1 MNKAVTEME
10 GVYPV
15 ALPKFAKIRQNF
27 QVDSIKDIPNTI
39 SKQFINVQAD
49 EKIKPGMEIAITV
62 GSRGIANIPLIVK
75 SVADEIKKRG
85 ATPFIIPAMGS
96 HGGATAEGQIEVL
109 EGLGVTEESTGCEI
123 RSAMDVEEIGKTSA
137 GIPVY
142 IDKHAHHADGIIVM
156 GRIKPHTDFKKDIES
171 GILKM
176 ASIGMGKHKQALAL
190 HTYGIEGIRD
200 MMPEVGKVAIQNSKT
215 LFGIGIV
222 ENAHEETAII
232 EAIQP
237 EQVEE
242 REKELLKEA
251 FRLMPSLPVEEID
264 ILVVDEIGKNYSG
277 TGMDTNIIGRIRVLG
292 VEEPKSPRIKYV
304 IASNLSEASHGNAL
318 GIGLADLTTK
328 RLFEKIDYQAMNENV
343 ITSTFLDR
351 AKIPIILDNDR
362 EALVAA
368 LRANWGV
375 SPEEAR
381 IVRIPNTLH
390 IGELFVSE
398 VIFHELKNQEHIEVL
413 EEPQEMKFDADGYFP
428 KM

>member
-1 MNKAVTEME
+1 MMAF
-10 GVYPV
+10 
-15 ALPKFAKIRQNF
+15 PKFAKIRQKF
-27 QVDSIKDIPNTI
+27 EAESIKDIPATI
-39 SKQFINVQAD
+39 AEQFNHVQAD
-49 EKIKPGMEIAITV
+49 EKIKPGMEIAITC

-96 HGGATAEGQIEVL
+96 HGGATAEGQVEML
-109 EGLGVTEESTGCEI
+109 AGLGVTPESTGCEI
-123 RSAMDVEEIGKTSA
+123 RSSMDVEEVGLTSD

-142 IDKHAHHADGIIVM
+142 VDKHAYNADGIIVM
-156 GRIKPHTDFKKDIES
+156 GRVKPHTDFKNKVES
-171 GILKM
+171 GVLKM

-190 HTYGIEGIRD
+190 HTYGVKGISE
-200 MMPEVGKVAIQNSKT
+200 MMPEVGKTAIKNSKT
-215 LFGIGIV
+215 LFGVAIV

-232 EAIQP
+232 EAIEP
-237 EQVEE
+237 DEIEKRE
-242 REKELLKEA
+242 RELLKKA
-251 FRLMPSLPVEEID
+251 FKLMPSLPVDEID

-292 VEEPKSPRIKYV
+292 VEEPETPDIKYV
-304 IASNLSEASHGNAL
+304 IASDVSEVSHGNAL

-362 EALVAA
+362 EALKAA
-368 LRANWGV
+368 LRATWGV
-375 SPEEAR
+375 APEEAR

-390 IGELFVSE
+390 IGDLYVSE
-398 VIFHELKNQEHIEVL
+398 AIFNELKDKKNIEILQE
-413 EEPQEMKFDADGYFP
+413 PKEMTFQTDGYFP
-428 KM
+428 PFS

>member
-1 MNKAVTEME
+1 MS
-10 GVYPV
+10 
-15 ALPKFAKIRQNF
+15 LPKFAKIRQKF
-27 QVDSIKDIPNTI
+27 HVESIKNIGATI
-39 SKQFINVQAD
+39 TEQFIHVKAD
-49 EKIKPGMEIAITV
+49 DKIKPGMEIAITV

-85 ATPFIIPAMGS
+85 ATPFIIPSMGS

-123 RSAMDVEEIGKTSA
+123 RSSMDVVEIGETSA

-142 IDKHAHHADGIIVM
+142 IDKYAYRADGIIIM
-156 GRIKPHTDFKKDIES
+156 GRVKPHTDFKKDIES
-171 GILKM
+171 GVLKM

-200 MMPEVGKVAIQNSKT
+200 MMPEVGKVAIQNSNT
-215 LFGIGIV
+215 LFGVAIV

-237 EQVEE
+237 DQIEE
-242 REKELLKEA
+242 RERELLKKA
-251 FRLMPSLPVEEID
+251 FDLMPSLPVDEID

-292 VEEPKSPRIKYV
+292 VEEPKKPSIKYV

-328 RLFEKIDYQAMNENV
+328 RLFEKIDLKTMNENV
-343 ITSTFLDR
+343 VTSTFLAR
-351 AKIPIILDNDR
+351 ANIPIVLDNDQ
-362 EALVAA
+362 EALKAA

-375 SPEEAR
+375 ALEEAR

-398 VIFHELKNQEHIEVL
+398 VIFNELKDKENIEVL
-413 EEPQEMKFDADGYFP
+413 EDLHEVKFGEDGYFLP
-428 KM
+428 M

>member
-1 MNKAVTEME
+1 MS
-10 GVYPV
+10 
-15 ALPKFAKIRQNF
+15 LPKFAKIKQKF
-27 QVDSIKDIPNTI
+27 VVESIKNISRTI
-39 SKQFINVQAD
+39 SEQFNFVKAD

-75 SVADEIKKRG
+75 NVADEIKKRG

-109 EGLGVTEESTGCEI
+109 EGLGVTEDTTGCEI
-123 RSAMDVEEIGKTSA
+123 RSSMDVVEIGETSA

-142 IDKHAHHADGIIVM
+142 IDQHAYKADGIIIM
-156 GRIKPHTDFKKDIES
+156 GRVKPHTDFKKDIES
-171 GILKM
+171 GVLKM

-200 MMPEVGKVAIQNSKT
+200 MMPEVGKVVIRKSNT
-215 LFGIGIV
+215 LFGIAIV

-232 EAIQP
+232 EAIEP
-237 EQVEE
+237 ERIEE
-242 REKELLKEA
+242 RERELLVKA
-251 FRLMPSLPVEEID
+251 FGLMPSLPVDEMD

-292 VEEPKSPRIKYV
+292 VEEPKKPIIKYV

-328 RLFEKIDYQAMNENV
+328 RLLEKIDLQKMNENV
-343 ITSTFLDR
+343 VTSTFLDR
-351 AKIPIILDNDR
+351 AKIPIVLENDR
-362 EALVAA
+362 EALNAA
-368 LRANWGV
+368 LRANWGIA
-375 SPEEAR
+375 SEEAR
-381 IVRIPNTLH
+381 IVRVPNTLH

-398 VIFHELKNQEHIEVL
+398 VIYNELKNKENIEVIKGL
-413 EEPQEMKFDADGYFP
+413 HELQFDEDGYFLP
-428 KM
+428 M